1 MDTIFTCSGMSWM
14 IGLSVESYCSLNL
27 FSPISFAIIEEIVAV
42 LIISTSI
49 QTNVL
54 RLMVD
59 IDWVASK
66 YHRNIYCASTG
77 WMVNDDVFQCI
88 LGLLHTSMES
98 SSLFI
103 AQYIHTRRSVPSTDQ
118 AIPCCFYFRI
128 SWILME

>member
-27 FSPISFAIIEEIVAV
+27 FSPISFAIIEDIVA
-42 LIISTSI
+42 LLTIRTSI

-59 IDWVASK
+59 INWVASK

-77 WMVNDDVFQCI
+77 WTINDAVFRCI
-88 LGLLHTSMES
+88 LGRGSGSRNTENTGKYRS
-98 SSLFI
+98 SIVLNTENV
-103 AQYIHTRRSVPSTDQ
+103 QYRNFNTIEYRKKSNIEVQ
-118 AIPCCFYFRI
+118 
-128 SWILME
+128 